1 MDARSTVS
9 SSRPRFFFFFN
20 TTSATKKMPTEQQ
33 QTSLA
38 RGCCTPD
45 RRSCHGKRDLQ
56 VRLSVLPGDGAKRL
70 RGKGWT
76 LWDTNGP
83 REYRRR
89 RSIKRGTLLS
99 CARSASR
106 RGGPHESE
114 KDRVRASGTGSGK
127 VTTKSA
133 VVHTVETHSFVRSR
147 YVLVRIYFQVNTA
160 VVLLLL

>member
-1 MDARSTVS
+1 MCFLLAFFAGWMRG
-9 SSRPRFFFFFN
+9 RPSQVRGLDFSFFN

-33 QTSLA
+33 QPSLA

-133 VVHTVETHSFVRSR
+133 VVHTVETHSFAADM
-147 YVLVRIYFQVNTA
+147 F
-160 VVLLLL
+160 